1 MFQHILVPVDL
12 TGRNRR
18 ALDTAALLAGPD
30 GELTLLHVIET
41 LDLPFD
47 ELEDFYQRLHDK
59 AARELDGMV
68 EPLSRSGVSVVQ
80 RISYG
85 HRLREIVGY
94 ADEHAI
100 DLIVMSSRHLDREEP
115 AAGFTSLSH
124 QVAILS
130 RTPVLLMK

>member
-1 MFQHILVPVDL
+1 MFQHVLVPVDL
-12 TGRNRR
+12 SGKNQR
-18 ALDTAALLAGPD
+18 ALESAAHLAGSD
-30 GELTLLHVIET
+30 GEVTLLHVIET

-59 AARELDGMV
+59 AARELDEMT
-68 EPLSRSGVSVVQ
+68 EPLSRSGVAVVQ

-85 HRLREIVGY
+85 HRVREILGY
-94 ADEHAI
+94 ADEHTV

-115 AAGFTSLSH
+115 AAGFASLSH

-130 RTPVLLMK
+130 RKPVLLMK

>member
-1 MFQHILVPVDL
+1 MFQRILVPVDL

-18 ALDTAALLAGPD
+18 ALEAAGHLAGPE
-30 GELTLLHVIET
+30 GEVTLLHVIET

-59 AARELDGMV
+59 AVGELDEMA
-68 EPLSRSGVSVVQ
+68 EDLSRSGVTVVQ

-85 HRLREIVGY
+85 HRLREIVGH
-94 ADEHAI
+94 ADEQAI
-100 DLIVMSSRHLDREEP
+100 DLIVMSSRHLDREDP
-115 AAGFTSLSH
+115 GTGFASLSH

-130 RTPVLLMK
+130 HTPVLLMK